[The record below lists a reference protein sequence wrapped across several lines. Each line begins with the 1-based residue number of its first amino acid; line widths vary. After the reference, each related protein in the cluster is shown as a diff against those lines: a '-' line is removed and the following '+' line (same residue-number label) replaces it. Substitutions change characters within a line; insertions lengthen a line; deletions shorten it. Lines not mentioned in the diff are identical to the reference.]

1 MVYIL
6 IKNALHVSNIIFV
19 QDWTAIEWE
28 NWVVKTIFIFKFS
41 CPQSLHDL
49 ATKISPPQS
58 LG

>member
-28 NWVVKTIFIFKFS
+28 NWVVKTIFIFKINMEKDINQKMKSSRFR
-41 CPQSLHDL
+41 
-49 ATKISPPQS
+49 I
-58 LG
+58 